1 MTVFTLCRSTVTS
14 STAEEEMVNL
24 KKKIQ
29 FKKKGFTLHRERKNT
44 NFLLHHLTA
53 LRDQSETKNE
63 RKNNCY
69 YGSMKLPGHSTRLY
83 LISGLISGI
92 TAVFLNPQSKSHTKY
107 DPSPQPL
114 ASA

>member
-1 MTVFTLCRSTVTS
+1 MTVFTLCRSTETS

-53 LRDQSETKNE
+53 LRDQSETKKREEKQLLLWVNE
-63 RKNNCY
+63 TAWPQHQAISHQWSNLRHYCCF
-69 YGSMKLPGHSTRLY
+69 SESTE
-83 LISGLISGI
+83 
-92 TAVFLNPQSKSHTKY
+92 
-107 DPSPQPL
+107 
-114 ASA
+114 